1 MKIRLRRLLFL
12 SLLGLFFCCI
22 SIKVYAQNGTE
33 TNTIFLPLIS
43 KGIGQPVLKFA
54 YAGCYSSWCETGWY
68 SSPAII
74 NIDDDSQAEI
84 IASAYSLWAL
94 DGATGQL
101 QWRTDP
107 RHGRTWPGIVIA
119 DLQNDG
125 TKEIILGQGDG
136 TLSSFSL
143 QGNLEWERRIT
154 TSELRG
160 LSVMDVDSNDS
171 VPEILVTAAIGSKTS
186 VWLLS
191 SNSDVINGWPQ
202 VINTDI
208 SGYAYGV
215 FNDNAAI
222 GNLLGDAQLEI
233 ILPTDVHYIQG
244 FFPNGSPIP
253 ANTSEYPNRNV
264 WGKVG
269 VWENLAIEK
278 RGWGQCKSGYS
289 RSENYRP
296 NFAHSPATIADL
308 DNNGT
313 NEIVVVGNVYDC
325 SQDPY
330 LSRYYGPFIFH
341 PDRTRYRNGQFDWQT
356 TPVDTGFPLSENY
369 NVIES
374 VMPNP
379 VLADL
384 DGDNLKEILF
394 PSYDGK
400 IHVFWLDKTEKG
412 NWPYSVNNPLEGV
425 LRFAS
430 EPVVA
435 DLDNNGYAEVIFT
448 SWTSKNSGKSGKLH
462 ILSHSGSPI
471 YEIELP
477 PARNGSWNGGLPAPT
492 LANIDHDPDIE
503 VVINTAHSGIVV
515 YDLPGSANARILW
528 ATGRGNYQR
537 TGVPPIE

>member
-1 MKIRLRRLLFL
+1 MKSSMSRLIFL
-12 SLLGLFFCCI
+12 SLL
-22 SIKVYAQNGTE
+22 SILIYWIKGDVYAQNDAE
-33 TNTIFLPLIS
+33 NNTLFLPLIS
-43 KGIGQPVLKFA
+43 KGIGQPTLKFA
-54 YAGCYSSWCETGWY
+54 YGGCYNSWCETGWY
-68 SSPAII
+68 SSPAVI
-74 NIDDDSQAEI
+74 NIDDDPQAEI

-94 DGATGQL
+94 DGASGQL
-101 QWRTDP
+101 QWRIDP

-125 TKEIILGQGDG
+125 IKEIIIGQGDG
-136 TLSSFSL
+136 WLSSFSL
-143 QGNLEWERRIT
+143 QGSLQWEKRIT

-160 LSVMDVDSNDS
+160 LSVVDVDGNGSAL
-171 VPEILVTAAIGSKTS
+171 EILVTAAIGSKTS

-191 SNSDVINGWPQ
+191 SNGEVTNGWPQ
-202 VINTDI
+202 VVNSDTT
-208 SGYAYGV
+208 GYAYGV
-215 FNDNAAI
+215 FNDNAAVA
-222 GNLLGDAQLEI
+222 NLVGDAKLEI

-244 FFPNGSPIP
+244 FFPNGSPLP
-253 ANTSEYPNRNV
+253 ANTAEYPNRNV

-269 VWENLAIEK
+269 VWEDLAVEK

-296 NFAHSPATIADL
+296 NFAHSPAAIADL

-313 NEIVVVGNVYDC
+313 KEIVVVGNVYDC
-325 SQDPY
+325 SQNPY

-341 PDRTRYRNGQFDWQT
+341 PDRTRFHNGQYDWQS
-356 TPVDTGFPLSENY
+356 TPVDTGAPLSENY

-374 VMPNP
+374 AMPNP

-384 DGDNLKEILF
+384 NGDNLKEILF
-394 PSYDGK
+394 ASYNGK
-400 IHVFWLDKTEKG
+400 IHAFWLDKNEKG
-412 NWPYSVNNPLEGV
+412 NWPYSVNYPSEGI

-448 SWTSKNSGKSGKLH
+448 SWTSKNSNKSGKLH
-462 ILSHSGSPI
+462 ILSYSGSPI

-477 PARNGSWNGGLPAPT
+477 PPKNGNWNGGLPAPT
-492 LANIDHDPDIE
+492 LANIDNDPDIE
-503 VVINTAHSGIVV
+503 IVINTAHSGIVV